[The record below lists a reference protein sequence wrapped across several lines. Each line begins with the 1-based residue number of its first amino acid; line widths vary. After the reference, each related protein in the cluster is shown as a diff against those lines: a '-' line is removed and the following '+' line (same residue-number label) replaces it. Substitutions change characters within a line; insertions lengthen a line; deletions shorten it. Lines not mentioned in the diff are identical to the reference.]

1 MHTRAL
7 TWKRWYELLAVSA
20 NKLARTGDADQGTP
34 RAGVH
39 LDRHRCLDRRS
50 HRNSAH
56 ALSSAA
62 WSSARCRE
70 RDADSAESRVVWFPD
85 SAAFHRR
92 YRHTHGAGGAG
103 ALLAAANHS

>member
-20 NKLARTGDADQGTP
+20 NKLARTGNADQGTP

-39 LDRHRCLDRRS
+39 LDRYCRFDRRS
-50 HRNSAH
+50 DRNSAH

-62 WSSARCRE
+62 WSGARRRE
-70 RDADSAESRVVWFPD
+70 RDADSAESRAVWFPD

-92 YRHTHGAGGAG
+92 NRHAHRA
-103 ALLAAANHS
+103 